1 MMLFLFFATE
11 TSSKMK
17 NCFSGYF
24 YLPMSSSSMC
34 LQLGPDL
41 ALDKVALVTLSL
53 SFC

>member
-11 TSSKMK
+11 TFSKMK

-24 YLPMSSSSMC
+24 YLPTSSSSTC

-41 ALDKVALVTLSL
+41 ALNNAALVTLS
-53 SFC
+53 

>member
-24 YLPMSSSSMC
+24 YLPTSSSSKC

-41 ALDKVALVTLSL
+41 ALDNVALVTLS
-53 SFC
+53 

>member
-24 YLPMSSSSMC
+24 YLPTSSSSMC